1 MRIFKVFFCAKIG
14 LYVYISVLVFY
25 VPASNEV
32 YKIMCSSFEMVLRTN
47 TENFILLQAPLGDVI
62 SLHPVSCY

>member
-1 MRIFKVFFCAKIG
+1 
-14 LYVYISVLVFY
+14 VYISVLVFY

-32 YKIMCSSFEMVLRTN
+32 YKIMCSGFEMVLRTN

-62 SLHPVSCY
+62 ALHPVSCY